1 MTVPLHTADLDA
13 VYRDV
18 PAVVCGGSG
27 FIGAWVV
34 RALVS
39 RGARVHIVVRDAAR
53 ALAALPDLS
62 RHIGVRVADLA
73 RPGEATRALDALQP
87 AVVFNLAGTACDRA
101 ERDPAIMTALNDLLA
116 LELATRAASAMH
128 HPWSGVRLV
137 HVGSALEYGP
147 IRGRL
152 HESST
157 PHPTTDYGRSKLA
170 GTRHVACCCERD
182 GTTAV
187 VARLFTVYGPGEHPG
202 RLLPSLQAATASGG
216 AVALTAGRQRRDFTY
231 VEDVAE
237 GLLRLAVSRVRPG
250 EVVHLASGR
259 LTSVR
264 EFAET
269 AASVLGIGA
278 PSLQFGALPDLPDE
292 MWQDEVDVA
301 RLRELTAWV
310 PETPIRE
317 GIRRAWEFEHVA

>member
-1 MTVPLHTADLDA
+1 MTVPLRSADLDA
-13 VYRDV
+13 LYRDV

-34 RALVS
+34 RALVA
-39 RGARVHIVVRDAAR
+39 RGARVHVVVRDAAR
-53 ALAALPDLS
+53 AQAALPNPS
-62 RHIGVRVADLA
+62 RQVGLRVADLA

-87 AVVFNLAGTACDRA
+87 AVVFNLAGYGVDRA
-101 ERDPAIMTALNDLLA
+101 ERDPAIMTALNDRLV
-116 LELATRAASAMH
+116 LELATCQAPRATGQ
-128 HPWSGVRLV
+128 WSGMHLV

-157 PHPTTDYGRSKLA
+157 PRPTTDYGRSKLA
-170 GTRHVACCCERD
+170 GTRHIVRSSERE
-182 GTTAV
+182 GTRAL

-216 AVALTAGRQRRDFTY
+216 AVPLSPGRQRRDFTY

-237 GLLRLAVSRVRPG
+237 GLVRLAVSGVRPG
-250 EVVHLASGR
+250 EVVNLASGR

-269 AASVLGIGA
+269 AASVLGLGA
-278 PSLQFGALPDLPDE
+278 QSLQFGALPERPDE
-292 MWQDEVDVA
+292 MWHDEVDVA
-301 RLRELTAWV
+301 RLRELTGWV